1 MNTQTS
7 NKNCGSRVLFSVF
20 IFFFGVFG
28 FPFSIVGAPF
38 CVAWCSVFVCV
49 FVFVILFG
57 FVVWFAFVVL
67 RIFRFRFMHFPVFL
81 FCGFLC
87 FSFCGFQISLYAFQF
102 LFVVRL
108 IFAAARSPFPFAY
121 IQYTCMSA
129 YIGNKRKGCK
139 TSDPKVGGLSTYKWI

>member
-57 FVVWFAFVVL
+57 LVVWFAFVVL
-67 RIFRFRFMHFPVFL
+67 RIFRFRFMHFPVVFYV
-81 FCGFLC
+81 FLC

-108 IFAAARSPFPFAY
+108 IFAACRGM
-121 IQYTCMSA
+121 CMSA
-129 YIGNKRKGCK
+129 YIGNRRKGCK